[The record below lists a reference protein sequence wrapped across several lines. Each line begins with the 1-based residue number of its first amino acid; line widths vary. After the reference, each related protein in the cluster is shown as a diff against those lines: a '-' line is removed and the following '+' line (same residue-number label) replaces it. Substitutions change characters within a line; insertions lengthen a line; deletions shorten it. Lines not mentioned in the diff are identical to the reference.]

1 MNDLA
6 NSTDCAIEPTSKTR
20 RSRKGLGWI
29 ALAIAPILL
38 SGCQIPGFGINT
50 GVTESSHKVYKLW
63 QGFMVTG
70 LIVGGFTFL
79 LIVYAAIRY
88 RRRSNEIP
96 RQTQYNTL
104 VEVLYT
110 VIPTIIVAG
119 LFYFTIVVENP
130 EVALV
135 QSPPAKVKVVAFQW
149 GWRFSYP
156 ENPKV
161 NVVGQTT
168 ENPELVLPV
177 GETVQIDLSSLDV
190 VHGFYVRDF
199 HFSQYAQ
206 PGVVNKF
213 DFKVNKVGE
222 FQTQCTQM
230 CGLYHSLMYFK
241 VKTIPASDYHQCL
254 TSSNSGDEFVACAN
268 KTTPALYHRNTATQ
282 GATVHHG

>member
-6 NSTDCAIEPTSKTR
+6 NSTESAIAPTSKNR
-20 RSRKGLGWI
+20 PSRKGLGWI

-38 SGCQIPGFGINT
+38 SGCQIPGFGINQ
-50 GVTESSHKVYKLW
+50 GVTETSHKVYKLW

-70 LIVGGFTFL
+70 LIVGGFTFV
-79 LIVYAAIRY
+79 LIVFAAIRY

-110 VIPTIIVAG
+110 VIPTIIVG
-119 LFYFTIVVENP
+119 FLFYFTIVVENP

-135 QSPPAKVKVVAFQW
+135 SNPPAKVKVVAFQW

-156 ENPKV
+156 ENPMV
-161 NVVGQTT
+161 TVVGQST

-177 GETVQIDLSSLDV
+177 GETVQLNLSSLDV
-190 VHGFYVRDF
+190 VHGFYVKEF
-199 HFSQYAQ
+199 AFSQYAL

-213 DFKVNKVGE
+213 DFKATKAGE

-241 VKTIPASDYHQCL
+241 VKTIPAADYHQCL
-254 TSSNSGDEFVACAN
+254 TNSTSGKQFIACAN
-268 KTTPALYHRNTATQ
+268 NTTTALYHRNTATQ
-282 GATVHHG
+282 GAPVHHG